1 MEEARSGAGSVHL
14 RGVRVVRSGRVILDG
29 IDAAFGTGITVVVG
43 ANGAGKSSLLSV
55 IATLLKVE
63 QGSVDV
69 CGHDTS
75 DRRGRREARS
85 LIGYLAQSSAFPER
99 CSVEEAVAYAAL
111 LQRVEGDLDVAIDR
125 ALAAVDLQA
134 HRFEQLGRLSGGLVQ
149 RARLAQVIVHE
160 PPVLLLDEPT
170 AALDLVHAQ
179 DLRQQVAQIGTD
191 RCVVLTSHL
200 VDDVEHLGDRL
211 LVLRDGGIE
220 FEGSSLELAR
230 RTDDGASLGASLA
243 TMMGGGQRC
252 S

>member
-1 MEEARSGAGSVHL
+1 MAHL
-14 RGVRVVRSGRVILDG
+14 D
-29 IDAAFGTGITVVVG
+29 
-43 ANGAGKSSLLSV
+43 
-55 IATLLKVE
+55 
-63 QGSVDV
+63 
-69 CGHDTS
+69 
-75 DRRGRREARS
+75 
-85 LIGYLAQSSAFPER
+85 
-99 CSVEEAVAYAAL
+99 
-111 LQRVEGDLDVAIDR
+111 RVEIV
-125 ALAAVDLQA
+125 
-134 HRFEQLGRLSGGLVQ
+134 GGGPAGLYTSILVRQ
-149 RARLAQVIVHE
+149 HWPEAQVIVHE